1 MTGCQ
6 NAGSIKEP
14 VIETIKDEALLD
26 SLDHDCNNT
35 IVPAIAEETDVM
47 SPMHKDYDEWMKKKQ
62 GEGDGEDQVDK
73 PKDIPALGP
82 STLEEVPLGPKG
94 SRLKIEFDEEKAKSG
109 YQDLKNAGKFWRAA
123 CLLGTRK
130 DDLCSTLNPQP
141 PFRLY
146 PDLTLQ
152 SVSYHRTRLE

>member
-1 MTGCQ
+1 MPLMGP
-6 NAGSIKEP
+6 GFDP
-14 VIETIKDEALLD
+14 DRDIEDFSDD
-26 SLDHDCNNT
+26 SDSCSDSEM
-35 IVPAIAEETDVM
+35 EED
-47 SPMHKDYDEWMKKKQ
+47 DDI
-62 GEGDGEDQVDK
+62 DGR

-146 PDLTLQ
+146 PDLTFQ
-152 SVSYHRTRLE
+152 SVSSHRTRLLIKEILKISVDLNDKLSPWSPRY

>member
-1 MTGCQ
+1 MHVTGCQ

-26 SLDHDCNNT
+26 SLDHDCNN
-35 IVPAIAEETDVM
+35 VPVTTAAETGAAAAAVTDDVM
-47 SPMHKDYDEWMKKKQ
+47 SPMDKDYDEWMRKKR
-62 GEGDGEDQVDK
+62 GEEGEDDADGGP

-130 DDLCSTLNPQP
+130 QHTLCPL
-141 PFRLY
+141 
-146 PDLTLQ
+146 
-152 SVSYHRTRLE
+152 